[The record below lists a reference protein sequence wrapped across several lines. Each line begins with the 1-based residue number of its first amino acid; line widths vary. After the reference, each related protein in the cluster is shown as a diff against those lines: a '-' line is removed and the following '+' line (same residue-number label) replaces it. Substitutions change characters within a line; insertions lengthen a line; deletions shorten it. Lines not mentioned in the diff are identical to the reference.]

1 MKKFIRRI
9 KSKIERD
16 NEGAGKVEACSEQ
29 EQEPSG
35 LHITDLPPEVLALIF
50 ENCSYDFLARQVRPM
65 CRRFRDAA
73 ALVLNCGFSTLGPK
87 IDRAMVEAVSDFEEG
102 RTLGE
107 LLVST
112 FPFTSATVNVLPRIG
127 RGRPTEQQLLTDQHY
142 IALMMMKCQYRALR
156 SVTWRHIYSPYSVS
170 GHLACFYAGSLLDE
184 FLSFLRLG
192 RDSPTDLGLAMLNP
206 DNENKVSKLFYQC
219 LLFMD
224 HFKKITKKFKLDC
237 STSGAKL
244 IDLCHRMTKKQVGTT
259 PHKQAVTVNG
269 TECHVKA
276 HNRTPYTWFNRLP
289 SSHAQPNQWSE
300 EPSSIYLR
308 MSQPINGRNHFFL
321 EKIHHEKELL
331 IRKDPSAL
339 ILKYVVPSLYN
350 EFHKNYGYL
359 FFYGILD
366 LSEGDFNFN
375 EERSPTI
382 QLFNYFNL
390 DSFTSHNETDSSD
403 RVINVPES
411 PNMDLNIDIEHQ
423 SPLRLAPIKFSDNSL
438 AYISDSDV
446 IVIGYR
452 RIRFR

>member
-1 MKKFIRRI
+1 MS
-9 KSKIERD
+9 SKQLVMPCAQDLECED
-16 NEGAGKVEACSEQ
+16 LTAPEEHFAENDLSFLSPASTCGNES
-29 EQEPSG
+29 
-35 LHITDLPPEVLALIF
+35 EVLKWKFTTPREEFVDLLKDQMTDT
-50 ENCSYDFLARQVRPM
+50 NVNRTLLANM
-65 CRRFRDAA
+65 FD
-73 ALVLNCGFSTLGPK
+73 
-87 IDRAMVEAVSDFEEG
+87 SDFQFH
-102 RTLGE
+102 LK
-107 LLVST
+107 
-112 FPFTSATVNVLPRIG
+112 AI
-127 RGRPTEQQLLTDQHY
+127 D
-142 IALMMMKCQYRALR
+142 ALSEYRALR